1 MEPTLLVSA
10 AADGLWF
17 WNVADCRFVMLS
29 ILHFWMHYKPNVLTV
44 CGRSAL
50 KMISKENESDF
61 HDGEVTAVSFAYGGQ
76 VLFTGGRDC
85 SVKVW
90 DVANKYSY
98 IDTLFAHRGAPTCIA
113 FCRGSRFLATA
124 GLDCSIRLWDCSQLD
139 SEPSARRS
147 AAADSVAR
155 VLLQGSL
162 EGHRGDVTA
171 LTWSSTGL
179 VLFSGGRDAQIII
192 WDAIAL
198 SRIRIISGHKGEIR
212 RIVLLNKE
220 KLLMSASRDCSIKL
234 WELGAIENKET
245 SSGSLSL
252 ADIFKPD
259 SGASDSEFTKI
270 GSEAPD
276 KLVSTL
282 PAHSTELER
291 CEVNPRFPLMATSSG
306 GSCIRL
312 WRIEDV
318 SQPSL
323 LQEIAGHC
331 KPITSVRM
339 FHNGRHA
346 LLGAQD
352 HCVSV
357 VEVQTMRRLATM
369 PSQGSVKTV
378 CISANETTAFIG
390 STDYVISAY
399 SLVKESSLC
408 FKQFASTPVCFFID
422 AFNRI
427 TPPGRFCGSLWQN
440 SCPCCIWRQCGEFAC
455 ASIRRRSIPGLT
467 VLHFAAC
474 IKCKRLDYSHLEAR
488 Y

>member
-1 MEPTLLVSA
+1 MLQIAGRLLTLS
-10 AADGLWF
+10 GSIF
-17 WNVADCRFVMLS
+17 RLS
-29 ILHFWMHYKPNVLTV
+29 PDSSF
-44 CGRSAL
+44 SAL
-50 KMISKENESDF
+50 KMVSQEVEPDF
-61 HDGEVTAVSFAYGGQ
+61 HDGEVTAASFAYGGQ

-85 SVKVW
+85 TVKIW

-98 IDTLFAHRGAPTCIA
+98 VDTLFAHRGAPTCIA

-147 AAADSVAR
+147 SSADRVAR

-179 VLFSGGRDAQIII
+179 VLFSGGRDSQIII
-192 WDAIAL
+192 WDAVAL

-220 KLLMSASRDCSIKL
+220 KLLLSASRDCTIKL

-259 SGASDSEFTKI
+259 SGLIDSDFTRI

-282 PAHSTELER
+282 PAHSSELER
-291 CEVNPRFPLMATSSG
+291 CEINPRVPLMATASG
-306 GSCIRL
+306 NSCIRI

-323 LQEIAGHC
+323 LQEIVGHC
-331 KPITSVRM
+331 KPIVAAKM

-357 VEVQTMRRLATM
+357 VEVQTMRRIATLQA
-369 PSQGSVKTV
+369 QGSVRAV

-390 STDYVISAY
+390 STDYVIAAF

-408 FKQFASTPVCFFID
+408 FKQFASSNFQLYELVFIP
-422 AFNRI
+422 FLCSTHEKFISGFVGHSGRI
-427 TPPGRFCGSLWQN
+427 LAIALSGDGIVSSYN
-440 SCPCCIWRQCGEFAC
+440 MS
-455 ASIRRRSIPGLT
+455 
-467 VLHFAAC
+467 
-474 IKCKRLDYSHLEAR
+474 
-488 Y
+488 

>member
-1 MEPTLLVSA
+1 
-10 AADGLWF
+10 
-17 WNVADCRFVMLS
+17 
-29 ILHFWMHYKPNVLTV
+29 
-44 CGRSAL
+44 
-50 KMISKENESDF
+50 MISKESEHDY
-61 HDGEVTAVSFAYGGQ
+61 HDGEATAVSFAYGGQ

-85 SVKVW
+85 TVKIW
-90 DVANKYSY
+90 DVANKYGY

-139 SEPSARRS
+139 SEPAARRN

-171 LTWSSTGL
+171 LSWSSTGL

-220 KLLMSASRDCSIKL
+220 KLLLSASRDCTIKL
-234 WELGAIENKET
+234 WELGPIENKET

-259 SGASDSEFTKI
+259 TGAADAEFTKI

-306 GSCIRL
+306 SSCIRL

-323 LQEIAGHC
+323 TQEIAGHC
-331 KPITSVRM
+331 KPITSVKM

-346 LLGAQD
+346 LLGSQD

-357 VEVQTMRRLATM
+357 IEVQSMRRLATM
-369 PSQGSVKTV
+369 QAQGSVKIV

-390 STDYVISAY
+390 STDYVITAF

-408 FKQFASTPVCFFID
+408 FKQFASKAALFLDHDLEHVLFF
-422 AFNRI
+422 
-427 TPPGRFCGSLWQN
+427 LQ
-440 SCPCCIWRQCGEFAC
+440 
-455 ASIRRRSIPGLT
+455 GL
-467 VLHFAAC
+467 
-474 IKCKRLDYSHLEAR
+474 
-488 Y
+488 

>member
-1 MEPTLLVSA
+1 MSPLLPTGFGFGTSQIAGFLVCSLCFRIS
-10 AADGLWF
+10 D
-17 WNVADCRFVMLS
+17 RYS
-29 ILHFWMHYKPNVLTV
+29 
-44 CGRSAL
+44 SAL
-50 KMISKENESDF
+50 KMISKENERDF
-61 HDGEVTAVSFAYGGQ
+61 HDGEATAVSFAYGGQ

-85 SVKVW
+85 TVKIW

-147 AAADSVAR
+147 AATDSIAR

-220 KLLMSASRDCSIKL
+220 KLLLSASRDCTIKL

-259 SGASDSEFTKI
+259 SVAADAEFTKI

-306 GSCIRL
+306 SSCIRL

-331 KPITSVRM
+331 KPITSLKM

-346 LLGAQD
+346 LLGSQD

-357 VEVQTMRRLATM
+357 IEVQTMRRLATM
-369 PSQGSVKTV
+369 QAQGAVKTV

-390 STDYVISAY
+390 ATDYVITAY

-408 FKQFASTPVCFFID
+408 FKQFASRQI
-422 AFNRI
+422 
-427 TPPGRFCGSLWQN
+427 RFLYSL
-440 SCPCCIWRQCGEFAC
+440 G
-455 ASIRRRSIPGLT
+455 
-467 VLHFAAC
+467 
-474 IKCKRLDYSHLEAR
+474 
-488 Y
+488 

>member
-1 MEPTLLVSA
+1 
-10 AADGLWF
+10 
-17 WNVADCRFVMLS
+17 
-29 ILHFWMHYKPNVLTV
+29 
-44 CGRSAL
+44 
-50 KMISKENESDF
+50 MISKENEPDF
-61 HDGEVTAVSFAYGGQ
+61 HDGEATAVSFAYGGQ

-85 SVKVW
+85 TVKIW

-98 IDTLFAHRGAPTCIA
+98 IDTLFAHRGAPTCIS

-147 AAADSVAR
+147 ATADTIAR

-220 KLLMSASRDCSIKL
+220 KLMLSASRDCTIKL
-234 WELGAIENKET
+234 WELGAIESKET

-259 SGASDSEFTKI
+259 SGATDAEFTKI

-306 GSCIRL
+306 FSCIRL

-331 KPITSVRM
+331 KPIASLRM

-346 LLGAQD
+346 ILGAQD

-369 PSQGSVKTV
+369 QAQGSVKTL

-390 STDYVISAY
+390 STDYVITAF

-408 FKQFASTPVCFFID
+408 FKQFASTLENCVLVGNIHLARVYIFTRNLD
-422 AFNRI
+422 
-427 TPPGRFCGSLWQN
+427 RFYRPLWQN
-440 SCPCCIWRQCGEFAC
+440 SRSRC
-455 ASIRRRSIPGLT
+455 IRRRNREFIP
-467 VLHFAAC
+467 V
-474 IKCKRLDYSHLEAR
+474 EMW
-488 Y
+488 